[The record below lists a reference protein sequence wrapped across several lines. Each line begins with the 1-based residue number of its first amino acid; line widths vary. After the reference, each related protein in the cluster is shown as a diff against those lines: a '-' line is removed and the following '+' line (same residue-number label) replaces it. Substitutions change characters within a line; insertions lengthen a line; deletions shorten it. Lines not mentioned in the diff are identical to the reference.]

1 MSGLF
6 LACQREDVGEK
17 ANDFVRAFSRRAF
30 AAELDRDDNSNQQL
44 LPSKF
49 NPVTIRKGFAHLP
62 LTLALGECMVYT
74 LQEARSTDLEGLRK
88 LITTVIADLQAL
100 ATSPPFM
107 EKKDKSTRTVDRM
120 VSGFTHRFA
129 HMCHAEDW
137 NRKMAGVA
145 AIRAVLI
152 DGEVQRRWII
162 DLEVDVVRA
171 LLYCLRDA
179 PKESPQSADDI
190 VDMVKHFIRTCQSQ
204 EDGRVQKQQRLM
216 DTLVGE
222 LTSQSQLA
230 RDSAHDFLATLAE
243 VNERDIS
250 ELVGPTAKARLLDGP
265 AGPIFNK
272 PLRALPFALQIGVI
286 DAVTWLMELSPP
298 VVEFSDEFVRLFH
311 EVLALADVEEH
322 NLIGKPASLKNE
334 QWLKTLR
341 VSCIRLLRSTMATPE
356 FSDTPNLAQLRPR
369 SVRST
374 VCAWTVDLTFIG

>member
-1 MSGLF
+1 MGGLF
-6 LACQREDVGEK
+6 IACQREDVGEK
-17 ANDFVRAFSRRAF
+17 AMEFVRAFSKRAF
-30 AAELDRDDNSNQQL
+30 AAELARDDNQTTT
-44 LPSKF
+44 PSKF

-62 LTLALGECMVYT
+62 LTIAMGDCMVYT
-74 LQEARSTDLEGLRK
+74 LQEARSSELEGLRK
-88 LITTVIADLQAL
+88 LITTVISDLQKLSAL
-100 ATSPPFM
+100 PPFS
-107 EKKDKSTRTVDRM
+107 EKADKTTRIVDRM
-120 VSGFTHRFA
+120 ISAFTHRFTQ
-129 HMCHAEDW
+129 MCHAEDW

-145 AIRAVLI
+145 ALRALLI
-152 DGEVQRRWII
+152 EGDVQRRWVI

-243 VNERDIS
+243 VNGRDIS

-272 PLRALPFALQIGVI
+272 PLRALPFPLQIGVI
-286 DAVTWLMELSPP
+286 DAVTWLMELQPP

-311 EVLALADVEEH
+311 EVLALADVEDH

-356 FSDTPNLAQLRPR
+356 FSETPNLAQLRPR
-369 SVRST
+369 
-374 VCAWTVDLTFIG
+374 